1 MKPGLA
7 EALCQ
12 WCEDLDYWRWKNFS
26 PNFCSVLL
34 SLFDAKQTQKH
45 LTKNK
50 RWIRVGGVRW
60 VRRGVW
66 IVSVS
71 FIWFLYINVKCVCVC
86 VCTGGTGCQTE
97 GREHQSGTGED
108 QGGSGEEGESCH
120 TSTDTE
126 KADGFCFHIY
136 MRVCVTLCTCVNV
149 WHVAEFFW
157 VRSVLLC
164 KALVNKYWS
173 QHSHIHTGWQIV
185 AEGGRGWGREGALNM
200 MTIAS

>member
-71 FIWFLYINVKCVCVC
+71 FIWFLYINVKCVCVYRRNRLPNWR
-86 VCTGGTGCQTE
+86 Q
-97 GREHQSGTGED
+97 R
-108 QGGSGEEGESCH
+108 
-120 TSTDTE
+120 TSE
-126 KADGFCFHIY
+126 
-136 MRVCVTLCTCVNV
+136 
-149 WHVAEFFW
+149 WHWRRSRRLRWRRW
-157 VRSVLLC
+157 VL
-164 KALVNKYWS
+164 
-173 QHSHIHTGWQIV
+173 SHIH
-185 AEGGRGWGREGALNM
+185 RHREGWWVLFSHIYACVCNFVHVCERLARGRVFLGQVSV
-200 MTIAS
+200 TLQSSGQ